1 MRFIGDIALDAE
13 VRAIASG
20 AITDGEPV
28 VVNSAGTVSG
38 VTDATSQA
46 IGTPVEF
53 EENGEYVVVA
63 FDSNVNKVVVAYSDA
78 SNSNYG
84 TCRVGT
90 IDPSDNSITFG
101 TAAVFTSSYV
111 VYPNIAFDSNANK
124 FVIVYKNAGGS
135 DEGIARV
142 ATISGTDI
150 SYGTAVT
157 FTSDAGGL
165 GSAVLAF
172 DSNANKMGVFY
183 DRRTGNAEAK
193 VATIS
198 GTDISFGSAVEIT
211 GNQIDTIACAFDSN
225 VNKFVVFYRG
235 GSTSTSAYARVGTI
249 SGTGISFGTAV
260 EVRAGV
266 GGGRIDIGICFD
278 TNANRFILGYRH
290 YTGTHGLY
298 IKVGTISGTDFSV
311 GSEVTIATGA
321 TQISNNVGFFNPD
334 TNTVLVM
341 YRDATN
347 SNVGTFKEATIDGT
361 SVTLGSATV
370 FRNED
375 IDTDGWYGIYDTN
388 SDRGLLVWNDS
399 SGSDDM
405 AAVLKFPIPTNITS
419 ENYIGIANAA
429 YADGQKATVKTTGS
443 IARNVPAQLAAG
455 SAGTPVVP
463 DEEGAFISATF
474 DSNSNRVVVA
484 YQDGD
489 NSNYGTAVV
498 GTVTASDNS
507 ISHGTPVVFN
517 SANTYYTESTFDS
530 NSNKV
535 VITYRNTGDS
545 NRGTAI
551 VGTVDPSDNSISFG
565 TAVVYEAGETSNSS
579 SAFDSS
585 NNKVVI
591 AYEDEDDS
599 QKGKAIVG
607 TVSGTAISFG
617 TAAVFNNANTGF
629 TSTAFDTT
637 NNKVVIAFADKGNS
651 NRGTAIVGTVS
662 GTDISFGSEVIF
674 NSGTSAEIHHSISFN
689 PVAGKM
695 LIAYVDT
702 DDSEKGKAIVG
713 TVSGT
718 SISFGTASV
727 YNTRP
732 EQSETVY
739 DSERDLIVIVYGDN
753 NNSRRGTAIGATIS
767 GTSVSFSAELAF
779 HSSSGNKNGVRV
791 TYDSNAN
798 KAVAA
803 YTDAG
808 NSNVLTTTV
817 FATAGNGPL
826 VIGQQYFVQTD
837 GTLGT
842 SADSPSVIAGTAIGA
857 SDLIVKG

>member
-1 MRFIGDIALDAE
+1 MN
-13 VRAIASG
+13 
-20 AITDGEPV
+20 TD
-28 VVNSAGTVSG
+28 GTVS
-38 VTDATSQA
+38 VISTD
-46 IGTPVEF
+46 
-53 EENGEYVVVA
+53 
-63 FDSNVNKVVVAYSDA
+63 
-78 SNSNYG
+78 
-84 TCRVGT
+84 T
-90 IDPSDNSITFG
+90 ITQDVG
-101 TAAVFTSSYV
+101 TAAVFESAYAFDMDSVYDISNDKTIIFYQDNDNNGYLTAVVVTHASDGGLTYTTPVVAHSVQAYYVAASYDVAQAGKTVVYWRDQADPYPGKALVATLSGTSLSFGSAVTFNSTQTNYMVSSYDTNAEKHV
-111 VYPNIAFDSNANK
+111 VIYTDIQGSGRVSARVGTVSGTSISFGTEAVVRNHNNTFASIVYDSNAQK
-124 FVIVYKNAGGS
+124 HVCIWRDGGDS
-135 DEGIARV
+135 RGN
-142 ATISGTDI
+142 SG
-150 SYGTAVT
+150 Y
-157 FTSDAGGL
+157 
-165 GSAVLAF
+165 
-172 DSNANKMGVFY
+172 ANVG
-183 DRRTGNAEAK
+183 
-193 VATIS
+193 TIS
-198 GTDISFGSAVEIT
+198 GTDISFGSDVQFEAGAVSNGDRSLDI
-211 GNQIDTIACAFDSN
+211 QFDSTN
-225 VNKFVVFYRG
+225 NKVIIFYYDAGNSNYGTAVVGTVSGTSISFGTPVVFEASNSPDYIRASFDTNVSKFLVAYRHASD
-235 GSTSTSAYARVGTI
+235 GSKGKFRIATI
-249 SGTGISFGTAV
+249 SGTSVSFTDATTFNNGGQTQPYSVVFDPDIKRHIIPYHDTSNSNYGTAIS
-260 EVRAGV
+260 VRVAGETASNLTASTSESF
-266 GGGRIDIGICFD
+266 IGFAED
-278 TNANRFILGYRH
+278 TVA
-290 YTGTHGLY
+290 TGQP
-298 IKVGTISGTDFSV
+298 
-311 GSEVTIATGA
+311 VTINTKGA
-321 TQISNNVGFFNPD
+321 IVD
-334 TNTVLVM
+334 
-341 YRDATN
+341 
-347 SNVGTFKEATIDGT
+347 
-361 SVTLGSATV
+361 
-370 FRNED
+370 
-375 IDTDGWYGIYDTN
+375 
-388 SDRGLLVWNDS
+388 
-399 SGSDDM
+399 
-405 AAVLKFPIPTNITS
+405 NI
-419 ENYIGIANAA
+419 
-429 YADGQKATVKTTGS
+429 
-443 IARNVPAQLAAG
+443 PAQLAAG

-535 VITYRNTGDS
+535 VITYRNIGDS

-739 DSERDLIVIVYGDN
+739 DSQKDLIVIVYGDN

-767 GTSVSFSAELAF
+767 GTSVSFSDELAF

-803 YTDAG
+803 YTDLG

-817 FATAGNGPL
+817 FATAGNGP
-826 VIGQQYFVQTD
+826 ITPAQTYFVQTD
-837 GTLGT
+837 GTLSQT
-842 SADSPSVIAGTAIGA
+842 ADSPSVTAGTAVAG
-857 SDLIVKG
+857 STLIVKG